1 VPAWLKPSSQPSGC
15 GNWADMDTFLLDTM
29 LRAFLAEDLEHGDIT
44 TEALFTPEDQAQ
56 AVFIARHPMV
66 VVGMATVA
74 ARVFRLLDPT
84 VSCTGAMAN
93 GSRVETGAELL
104 TLSGATRTLLRAE
117 RVALNLVQ
125 RLCGI
130 ATLTATFA
138 DQVAGTKAKIV
149 DTRKT
154 TPGLRM
160 LEKYAV
166 RSSGGHNHRYS
177 LSDGVLIKD
186 NHIAACGSITEAV
199 RRVRNRVPHT
209 INVEV
214 ETDTIA
220 QVEECLA
227 CGVGVIMLDNMDL
240 TGLRRAVALIDG
252 RALVEAS
259 GGVNL
264 QTVRSIAETGVDI
277 ISVGALT
284 HSAKACDI
292 GMDWRG

>member
-1 VPAWLKPSSQPSGC
+1 
-15 GNWADMDTFLLDTM
+15 MDTFLLDPI
-29 LRAFLAEDLEHGDIT
+29 LRHFLVEDLEHGDIT
-44 TEALFTPEDQAQ
+44 TEAIFNPEDQSEAC
-56 AVFIARHPMV
+56 FIARHPMT

-74 ARVFRLLDPT
+74 TRVFQLLD
-84 VSCTGAMAN
+84 AN
-93 GSRVETGAELL
+93 VCCEHAVADGSRVAQGAELL
-104 TLSGATRTLLRAE
+104 HFCGATRTLLRGE

-130 ATLTATFA
+130 ATLTSTFA
-138 DQVAGTKAKIV
+138 DLVKHTKAKIV

-166 RSSGGHNHRYS
+166 RVSGGHNHRYS

-199 RRVRNRVPHT
+199 RRVRARVPHT

-214 ETDTIA
+214 ETDTLV

-240 TGLRRAVALIDG
+240 PTMRQAVELIGGRAVI
-252 RALVEAS
+252 EAS

-264 QTVRSIAETGVDI
+264 DTVRGIAETGVDI

-292 GMDWRG
+292 GMDWRS